1 MSKFNSNIQKIK
13 LFYFNLTGKIN
24 KNNFR
29 LNTNIKEQT
38 IKKVLIVFPVQEEE
52 FNVAKY
58 CFRSILS
65 NNDTEYI
72 YLINNIFYSTS
83 HFMGTTYGFNYLRK
97 KNKIIFNDNFLDYN
111 IVNTNFDVIINLE
124 CKFHLDIAMMIN
136 KIIAKYKIGFKN
148 EYSDLFYNV
157 QFEYTTLENGYN
169 KINSMLQ

>member
-38 IKKVLIVFPVQEEE
+38 IKKVLIIFPIQEEE

-97 KNKIIFNDNFLDYN
+97 KNKIIFNDNFLDYD
-111 IVNTNFDVIINLE
+111 IINTNFDVIINLE

-136 KIIAKYKIGFKN
+136 KIFAKYKIGFKN